1 MPLRRTVPLP
11 ARPAEVPAQRDGT
24 AGYAVQPG
32 APGSRHSARGSPEPQ
47 GLNAKEGLWALE
59 NQLRNT
65 ESLSPARTRF
75 TTASGLDYRE
85 QPGRRAMKNKGRAG
99 GCGQEAAAAPRCS
112 LGRVPCT
119 GIPVMPLTD
128 AQVPANVS
136 GKSSAWPTHARH
148 LRGSARRARQ
158 TGQGWGKAP
167 CRAGGSLH
175 WSRGSLWGHG
185 CSSPMCPGLH
195 CRAGTAQ
202 RHGHRPALPA
212 CWSSLRLSARFR
224 LDMPFSMEKITVVN
238 GKPGRD
244 RAAAHPTALLVLTK
258 SIYI

>member
-1 MPLRRTVPLP
+1 MPHRASAGSPSRGASTEGWHSRVHGAAWGTWLAAQCKGLTRAPGTEHKRRAVGLGKP
-11 ARPAEVPAQRDGT
+11 AREHRVLVSSEDKVYNCIWP
-24 AGYAVQPG
+24 
-32 APGSRHSARGSPEPQ
+32 
-47 GLNAKEGLWALE
+47 L
-59 NQLRNT
+59 
-65 ESLSPARTRF
+65 
-75 TTASGLDYRE
+75 RE

-136 GKSSAWPTHARH
+136 GKSSTWPTRAGH

-175 WSRGSLWGHG
+175 WSHGSLWGHG

-195 CRAGTAQ
+195 GRAGTAQ

-224 LDMPFSMEKITVVN
+224 LDMPFSVEKITVVN